1 MNTLNAYDQQTIKSS
16 QCILPNIDPFD
27 KSIQQFI
34 HRPDPLS
41 CSENHDVTYLNE
53 FGKIYLNET
62 AAQTLG
68 MDLATIQCVYNAIER
83 YEDDDHILYQPARKV
98 IFPMDVETDF
108 FRVSCTDQL
117 GYVYTNLHA
126 HIAPKNLSIKPEIRS
141 KSQTQYNVYIFGI
154 DSVSRLNGIRMLPK
168 TYKYLTEV
176 MGAFDFQGYT
186 KVGDNTFPN
195 MVPLLTGMHPYSDP
209 SELPFVD
216 PLYDFYDSYPLI
228 WKNFSSTGY
237 VTMFAED
244 QPLLGTF
251 NYLSKGF
258 NTQPTDHYMRP
269 FWLSIDDSYPVDKF
283 LSPLLLMLENR
294 KVKLGKSST
303 LCFGSLPKH
312 VILMKYYEYFIK
324 KYNHLPR
331 FAYSWLTEL
340 GHSHLN
346 IIQLADD
353 DFVKFIQR
361 LNAEN
366 HLENSF
372 FIFMSDHGHRFDSI
386 RTTFIGRIEER
397 MPLVLMTV
405 PKNFENKYTFA
416 TKNLRQN
423 TKRLTSPYDIHQT
436 LKDIISSSF
445 MPNDKLNY
453 TNKGISLFK
462 PIPEKRT
469 CTDAGISENYCTC
482 YQSKSVNVTKKSIIR
497 RIGTFIVSEIN
508 QLLSKKSRCC
518 KLYLNA
524 IKSAHKK
531 IPPTNLIEH
540 SFFFGLKPI
549 NTEMDAGIYTIIIE
563 TKPGNGL
570 FEATVDSQN
579 NSALK
584 ILGSISRINRYGN
597 QSFCIKDRLLRL
609 YCFCHQ

>member
-1 MNTLNAYDQQTIKSS
+1 MESS

-27 KSIQQFI
+27 KSIEQFI

-53 FGKIYLNET
+53 FGQVCLNET
-62 AAQTLG
+62 AVQILR
-68 MDLATIQCVYNAIER
+68 MDLTTIQCVYNIIER

-98 IFPMDVETDF
+98 TFPMDIAADF
-108 FRVSCTDQL
+108 FRVSCSDES
-117 GYVYTNLHA
+117 GSIYTNLHA
-126 HIAPKNLSIKPEIRS
+126 HVASKKVSIKSNIRR
-141 KSQTQYNVYIFGI
+141 QTQYNVYIFGI

-168 TYKYLTEV
+168 TYKYLTDV
-176 MGAFDFQGYT
+176 LGAFDFQGYT

-195 MVPLLTGMHPYSDP
+195 MVPLLTGMHPYANP
-209 SELPFVD
+209 MELPFVD

-228 WKNFSSTGY
+228 WKRFSQAGY
-237 VTMFAED
+237 MTMFAED

-258 NTQPTDHYMRP
+258 NIQPTDHYMRP

-294 KVKLGKSST
+294 KVQLGKSST
-303 LCFGSLPKH
+303 LCFGNLPKH

-324 KYNHLPR
+324 EYAHLPR

-353 DFVKFIQR
+353 DFVKFIKG

-366 HLENSF
+366 HFNDSF

-386 RTTFIGRIEER
+386 RSTLIGRIEER
-397 MPLVLMTV
+397 MPLLLMTI
-405 PKNFENKYTFA
+405 PKNFKNKYVLA
-416 TKNLRQN
+416 TKNLQQN
-423 TKRLTSPYDIHQT
+423 TKRLTSPYDMHQT
-436 LKDIISSSF
+436 LKDIISFSF
-445 MPNDKLNY
+445 MGEDKPNY

-462 PIPEKRT
+462 PIPEERT
-469 CTDAGISENYCTC
+469 CADAGISENYCTC
-482 YQSKSVNVTKKSIIR
+482 YKSKSVNITTNIIR
-497 RIGTFIVSEIN
+497 RMGMFIVSEIN
-508 QLLSKKSRCC
+508 KLLSPKSRCH
-518 KLYLNA
+518 KLNLNS

-531 IPPTNLIEH
+531 IPPTNLIEY
-540 SFFFGLKPI
+540 SIFFGSKHVT
-549 NTEMDAGIYTIIIE
+549 TEIDSGVYTVVIE
-563 TKPGNGL
+563 TRPGKGL
-570 FEATVDSQN
+570 FEATVDYEKN
-579 NSALK
+579 FALR
-584 ILGSISRINRYGN
+584 ILGSISRINRYGD
-597 QSFCIKDRLLRL
+597 QSFCIKDRFLRL